1 MNEATVL
8 AAVFP
13 FLYFLHKLLY
23 VPGLKELLLI
33 FYSLFAFV
41 DIYILVFLAHHLLCC
56 YQDNALELREPTT
69 QNLSRSTSVFE
80 FQQNQRREEKGELE
94 RS

>member
-1 MNEATVL
+1 MNKATVL

-33 FYSLFAFV
+33 FYPLFAFV
-41 DIYILVFLAHHLLCC
+41 DIYILVFLRSLSPLLLSG
-56 YQDNALELREPTT
+56 QRFVAEGADHAGSQPFPVRFRVPTK
-69 QNLSRSTSVFE
+69 S
-80 FQQNQRREEKGELE
+80 EKGEE
-94 RS
+94 RRAGT